1 MTPLSSEQL
10 QDKARG
16 CLIGLA
22 IGDAVGTTLEFQ
34 PRGSFTPIDDM
45 VGGGPFSLKK
55 GYWTDDTSMALCLG
69 HSLVE
74 SDGFD
79 AHDQMMRYCEWMDN
93 GYMSSIGI
101 CFDVGSTV
109 ATALRRFQKTGEP
122 FSGAK
127 NRWSSGNGCLMRMAP
142 VAIFYQEDSQK
153 AEFYGGESSL
163 TTHASELCHDASRY
177 FAKLLMHLI
186 NGADKQIYQQL
197 SYTPRTAEI
206 NAIKAGEFVSKSRD
220 EIKGSGYVIDSLEAA
235 LWCFTH
241 SESYPECVLL
251 AANLGDDADTTAA
264 IAGQLA
270 GAFYGYQHIRPDWRQ
285 ALHQHDEILK
295 LADALFHA
303 SRQHSL
309 GV

>member
-1 MTPLSSEQL
+1 M

-45 VGGGPFSLKK
+45 VGGGPFMLKK

-79 AHDQMMRYCEWMDN
+79 AHDQMLRYCNWMEN

-101 CFDVGSTV
+101 CFDIGSTV
-109 ATALRRFQKTGEP
+109 STALRHFQHTGEP

-127 NRWSSGNGCLMRMAP
+127 NRWSSGNGSIMRMAP
-142 VAIFYQEDSQK
+142 VAIFYQENTEK

-163 TTHASELCHDASRY
+163 TTHASDLCHDACRY
-177 FAKLLMHLI
+177 FAKLLVYLI
-186 NGADKQIYQQL
+186 HGADKQAFHAL
-197 SYTPRTAEI
+197 SYTPRTPEVLM
-206 NAIKAGEFVSKSRD
+206 IKAGEFLHKTRD

-235 LWCFTH
+235 LWCFIN
-241 SESYPECVLL
+241 SESYEECVLL

-264 IAGQLA
+264 VAGQLA
-270 GAFYGYQHIRPDWRQ
+270 GAYYGYKAIRVDWRK

-295 LADALFHA
+295 LADALLGA
-303 SRQHSL
+303 SKQHSS
-309 GV
+309 GI